1 MAISH
6 YATCACQK
14 IDHQGKFES
23 CFLGLVTGRR
33 LSVGLIEDGRG
44 EEQREEKEGRRDK
57 GGGKATTQALNNH
70 NNKKVHPHGD
80 GMCRPDACHRT
91 IKPSSSSS
99 THTLKKLLGRC
110 GIDDTDT

>member
-23 CFLGLVTGRR
+23 CFPGPVTGRR

-44 EEQREEKEGRRDK
+44 EEQREEKEGRREGEGK
-57 GGGKATTQALNNH
+57 GKGYN
-70 NNKKVHPHGD
+70 
-80 GMCRPDACHRT
+80 
-91 IKPSSSSS
+91 SSPQQPQPQKNPPPRRWDVPPGRMSSD
-99 THTLKKLLGRC
+99 H
-110 GIDDTDT
+110 